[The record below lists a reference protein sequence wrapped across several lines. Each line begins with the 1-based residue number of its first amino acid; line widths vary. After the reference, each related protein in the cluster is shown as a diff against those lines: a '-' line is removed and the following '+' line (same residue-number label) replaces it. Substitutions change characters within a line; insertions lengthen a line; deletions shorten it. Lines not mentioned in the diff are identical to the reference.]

1 MIRNILLCVICSL
14 AFFACSED
22 SEQNAALK
30 VLRITANVE
39 PFQTKAFNEDGLEQ
53 DKQMIVFLRKTDNI
67 NGENYIPES
76 FLTASFKKGN
86 WELSRSVSL
95 DQGPAYVFAAFPYD
109 EYLDQDGKVHVQVP
123 CEETDY
129 LYAGSGN
136 KATETNPTVNLTFKR
151 ALTLISFNLK
161 RGNYQG
167 KGVISNLDFI
177 AWGMNSQG
185 ILNVMTGEIE
195 ELSGS
200 WCDAG
205 FRDLQLSDNGWE
217 TKKMPSCAI
226 FPCEKS
232 DWSTCRFEFTID
244 GREYTVLTP
253 DNMVYE
259 PGKHYIFT
267 LEIGSISNLKVETE
281 DWVTNEYNLG
291 TAFSTPME
299 FSYVKE
305 VTADNLTITVPT
317 VPEQKNMIVHFG
329 DKSEVEPYKP
339 NMMHT
344 YAAPGTYLIT
354 IQMNE
359 EVEYVEFKDLSQIKN
374 IDFRQLHNSYAY
386 VEP

>member
-22 SEQNAALK
+22 SEQNAVLK

-53 DKQMIVFLRKTDNI
+53 DKQMIVFLRKTDDI

-76 FLTASFKKGN
+76 YLTASFKKGN

-109 EYLDQDGKVHVQVP
+109 KNKDQDGKIHVQVP

-129 LYAGSGN
+129 LYAESGN
-136 KATETNPTVNLTFKR
+136 KATETNPMVNLTFKR
-151 ALTLISFNLK
+151 ALILVSFNLK

-167 KGVISNLDFI
+167 KGVISNLEF
-177 AWGMNSQG
+177 AFWGPYNQG

-195 ELSGS
+195 EQSGFS
-200 WCDAG
+200 CSAS

-217 TKKMPSCAI
+217 MKKMPSCAI
-226 FPCEKS
+226 FPCEKN

-253 DNMVYE
+253 DNIVYE
-259 PGKHYIFT
+259 RGKHYIFT
-267 LEIGSISNLKVETE
+267 LEIGAISNLKVETE
-281 DWVTNEYNLG
+281 EWVTNEYNLG

-305 VTADNLTITVPT
+305 VTADNLTITLPT

-329 DKSEVEPYKP
+329 DNSEVEPYKP

-374 IDFRQLHNSYAY
+374 IDFRQLNNSYAY

>member
-22 SEQNAALK
+22 SEQNAVLK

-53 DKQMIVFLRKTDNI
+53 DKQMIVFLRKTDDI

-76 FLTASFKKGN
+76 YLTASFKKGN

-109 EYLDQDGKVHVQVP
+109 KNKDQDGKVHVQVP

-136 KATETNPTVNLTFKR
+136 KATETNPMVNLTFKR
-151 ALTLISFNLK
+151 ALTLVSFNLK

-177 AWGMNSQG
+177 AWGMTSGG

-195 ELSGS
+195 EQSGS

-217 TKKMPSCAI
+217 MKRMPSCAF
-226 FPCEKS
+226 FPCKK
-232 DWSTCRFEFTID
+232 II
-244 GREYTVLTP
+244 GRNAVL
-253 DNMVYE
+253 
-259 PGKHYIFT
+259 
-267 LEIGSISNLKVETE
+267 NL
-281 DWVTNEYNLG
+281 
-291 TAFSTPME
+291 
-299 FSYVKE
+299 
-305 VTADNLTITVPT
+305 
-317 VPEQKNMIVHFG
+317 
-329 DKSEVEPYKP
+329 
-339 NMMHT
+339 
-344 YAAPGTYLIT
+344 
-354 IQMNE
+354 
-359 EVEYVEFKDLSQIKN
+359 
-374 IDFRQLHNSYAY
+374 R
-386 VEP
+386 